1 MGLMTPEAFVAA
13 LEAENQERLDKLA
26 IASAAGDAAE
36 TLTVAKLLRL
46 ALRNELEAS
55 ELAAAW
61 MSDTP
66 ELDAKLALA
75 RQCGDEARHYRW
87 IEARL
92 AELGDD
98 LAGFDPAAA
107 GPSPLLTYL
116 RGLRGTVERAAA
128 GQFTRE
134 AIAVVRNDV
143 FADFCEERGDAA
155 TAALYREKIQPDEQH
170 HHELGRRLL
179 VKYAVTEAAQAAAR
193 AAAARTLEVAEE
205 IQELARLRAGVSR
218 APGC

>member
-1 MGLMTPEAFVAA
+1 MLLNPEEFVTA
-13 LEAENQERLDKLA
+13 LEAENRERLDRLA
-26 IASAAGDAAE
+26 VKSAAGDAAD
-36 TLTVAKLLRL
+36 TLTVPKLLRL

-61 MSDTP
+61 MGDTP
-66 ELDAKLALA
+66 EVDAKLALA
-75 RQCGDEARHYRW
+75 RQCGDEAKHYRW
-87 IEARL
+87 IEERL
-92 AELGDD
+92 RELGDD
-98 LAGFDPAAA
+98 LAGFDPAAP
-107 GPSPLLTYL
+107 GPSPLLGFL

-143 FADFCEERGDAA
+143 FADFCEERGDAI
-155 TAALYREKIQPDEQH
+155 TAALYRERIQPDEQH

-179 VKYAVTEAAQAAAR
+179 VKYATTEAAQAAAR